1 MAHAYN
7 PRIQEAEAAGLLQ
20 VQDQPE
26 LQCETVSNNNFLVGS
41 RVHILRLRGPVYVGE
56 MECQAE
62 VRPLA
67 SMLYVMGLLW
77 QGGRYTPLAWTVLS
91 HHCLLCCLGHVFH

>member
-1 MAHAYN
+1 MPIILEFRRLRQDRFKFKTNLNYSVRLFK
-7 PRIQEAEAAGLLQ
+7 RI
-20 VQDQPE
+20 
-26 LQCETVSNNNFLVGS
+26 TFLVGS

-62 VRPLA
+62 VKPLA
-67 SMLYVMGLLW
+67 SMVYVMGLLW

-91 HHCLLCCLGHVFH
+91 HHCLLYCLGHVFH